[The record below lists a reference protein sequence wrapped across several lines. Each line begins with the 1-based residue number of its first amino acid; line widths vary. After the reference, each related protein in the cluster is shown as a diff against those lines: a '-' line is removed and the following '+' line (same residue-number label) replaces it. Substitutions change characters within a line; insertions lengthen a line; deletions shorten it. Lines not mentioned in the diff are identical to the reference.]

1 MAKYPNQFGNGG
13 TTLEN
18 SIKKDVNTDLNER
31 KNSVESVS
39 LIAELPR
46 IVEKGK
52 KEAERILSD
61 ISKERMTLQTN
72 EFVIPSKAQP
82 DSKLPTKT
90 DDISSKGNFINRL
103 IYGDNLYV
111 MQALLAGDPESG
123 LPSMRGKIGLIYID
137 PPFDSK
143 ADYRT
148 KIHLP
153 SMDIEQK
160 PSVIEQFAYSDTWKD
175 GTKSYLEMIVPRLV
189 LMKEL
194 LSEKGSIYV
203 HIDWHVG
210 HYVKVLMDEIFGRD
224 RFLNEIVWK
233 RKFGNAAESRRLGSA
248 YDILY
253 VYTKTDNYFFS
264 QLRQKESDH
273 VQDYIQKRFNR
284 MDEDGPHK
292 GRLWMP
298 YPLANPGDPTQN
310 LMYVYKG
317 YQPPPKGWRI
327 VKEKM
332 EKLEEEGRL
341 YFPKDKSQRLQE
353 KKFLDEYEGQP
364 INSLWQD
371 IYVINSQAKEALDYA
386 TQKPEQLLERVLMLS
401 SNEGSAVADFFA
413 GTGTLGAVAE
423 KLGRKWIMCDLG
435 KPAIMISRKRL
446 IDQDAKPFLYQSI
459 GDYQKEQFERSQFKR
474 VGDLAQVILRL
485 YGASLFPQEEGTP
498 SNLGYKKE
506 GKILVFVDSPNK
518 ITGRA
523 TIRKAVEM
531 RDNFV
536 GGWEKVVILGW
547 NFDPKINDVLRDF
560 GIDLDKKKLE
570 LLVIPSD
577 LLEKLRRKSSYEQL
591 IKTGQ
596 IRFSSLQYLTV
607 RPIKRESS
615 QDSIETL
622 KVELENYVL
631 LSPEAL
637 PLDDEDKKKLDKLID
652 EDPLSLIEYWSIDP
666 DYDDKTFRSIWQDYR
681 ENHDSLKVDRA
692 VVLSLPKVMG
702 PRKVC
707 IKAVDIFGFESVVT
721 KVVI

>member
-1 MAKYPNQFGNGG
+1 MTKDPNQLEIGE
-13 TTLEN
+13 TTLN
-18 SIKKDVNTDLNER
+18 NIAKKDVSADLDKE

-52 KEAERILSD
+52 REAERILSD

-90 DDISSKGNFINRL
+90 NDISSKGNFINRL

-123 LPSMRGKIGLIYID
+123 LPSMRGKIDLIYID

-153 SMDIEQK
+153 SADVEQK
-160 PSVIEQFAYSDTWKD
+160 PSVIEQFAYSDMWKD
-175 GTKSYLEMIVPRLV
+175 GTKSYLETIVPSLY
-189 LMKEL
+189 LMYEL
-194 LSEKGSIYV
+194 LSDSGSIYV
-203 HIDWHVG
+203 HLDWHVS
-210 HYVKVLMDEIFGRD
+210 HYVKVIMDSIFD
-224 RFLNEIVWK
+224 RRNFVNEIIWQSTDPKNNVK
-233 RKFGNAAESRRLGSA
+233 GSYGKIHQTILLYKKGANYIFNQKKIKPSESALAEYSYFMLDNGSVIPAAQSEGKAGRYFKLENTTAPKYTPSRMFEWYGFTPS
-248 YDILY
+248 
-253 VYTKTDNYFFS
+253 T
-264 QLRQKESDH
+264 
-273 VQDYIQKRFNR
+273 
-284 MDEDGPHK
+284 
-292 GRLWMP
+292 
-298 YPLANPGDPTQN
+298 
-310 LMYVYKG
+310 
-317 YQPPPKGWRI
+317 GWRYS
-327 VKEKM
+327 KEKLDEM
-332 EKLEEEGRL
+332 LKNGEILL
-341 YFPKDKSQRLQE
+341 KDGKASSRCHI
-353 KKFLDEYEGQP
+353 KFLDEMEGMAIQS
-364 INSLWQD
+364 IWQD
-371 IYVINSQAKEALDYA
+371 VGTMKGGARYDTE
-386 TQKPEQLLERVLMLS
+386 KPEKLLKRVIEIS
-401 SNEGSAVADFFA
+401 SNKDSVVADFFA
-413 GTGTLGAVAE
+413 GSGTTGAVAE
-423 KLGRKWIMCDLG
+423 KLGRKWIMCDIG

-446 IDQDAKPFLYQSI
+446 IDQDSKPFLYQSI

-485 YGASLFPQEEGTP
+485 YGATLFPQEEGTP

-523 TIRKAVEM
+523 TIRRAVEM

-547 NFDPKINDVLRDF
+547 NFDPKINDILRDF
-560 GIDLDKKKLE
+560 SVDLDKKKLE

-692 VVLSLPKVMG
+692 VILSLPKVMG

>member
-1 MAKYPNQFGNGG
+1 MTKDPNQLEIGE
-13 TTLEN
+13 TTLN
-18 SIKKDVNTDLNER
+18 NIAKKDVSTYLDKE
-31 KNSVESVS
+31 KNSVEARS
-39 LIAELPR
+39 LIEELPK

-52 KEAERILSD
+52 REAERILSD

-72 EFVIPSKAQP
+72 EIVIPSKAQP

-103 IYGDNLYV
+103 IYGDNLYA
-111 MQALLAGDPESG
+111 MQALLTGDPESG
-123 LPSMRGKIGLIYID
+123 LPSMRGKIDLIYID

-153 SMDIEQK
+153 SADIEQK

-175 GTKSYLEMIVPRLV
+175 GTKSYLEMIVPRLI
-189 LMKEL
+189 LMREL
-194 LSEKGSIYV
+194 LSEHGSIYF

-210 HYVKVLMDEIFGRD
+210 HYVKVIMDEVFGKDNFRS
-224 RFLNEIVWK
+224 EIVWK
-233 RKFGNAAESRRLGSA
+233 KLTAAKAQSKVFSNVKDAILFYSKSESC
-248 YDILY
+248 
-253 VYTKTDNYFFS
+253 YFKG
-264 QLRQKESDH
+264 QYLPVGKEDSS
-273 VQDYIQKRFNR
+273 
-284 MDEDGPHK
+284 
-292 GRLWMP
+292 
-298 YPLANPGDPTQN
+298 YPN
-310 LMYVYKG
+310 V
-317 YQPPPKGWRI
+317 
-327 VKEKM
+327 
-332 EKLEEEGRL
+332 EEGTGKLWGSFDFTQSGQGQAR
-341 YFPKDKSQRLQE
+341 YFGDKSLEPPSGKHWIWSQE
-353 KKFLDEYEGQP
+353 RIDAGLKDGLIIFTKNGTPRIKKYLENKKGDYLGDLWIDERIWVDGEVAP
-364 INSLWQD
+364 IAANSNERVNYD
-371 IYVINSQAKEALDYA
+371 
-386 TQKPEQLLERVLMLS
+386 TQKPMGLLNRIIDAS
-401 SNEGSAVADFFA
+401 SPDKGFVADFFA
-413 GTGTLGAVAE
+413 GSGTTGAVAE
-423 KLGRKWIMCDLG
+423 RLGRNWIMCDLG

-446 IDQDAKPFLYQSI
+446 IDQDSKPFLYQSI

-485 YGASLFPQEEGTP
+485 YGATSFAQEEGTP

-523 TIRKAVEM
+523 TMRKAVEM

-547 NFDPKINDVLRDF
+547 NFDPKINDILRDF
-560 GIDLDKKKLE
+560 SMDLDKKKLE

-622 KVELENYVL
+622 KVELENYVQ

>member
-1 MAKYPNQFGNGG
+1 M
-13 TTLEN
+13 TLDN
-18 SIKKDVNTDLNER
+18 LVKKDVNTDLNER

-123 LPSMRGKIGLIYID
+123 LPSMRGKIDLIYID

-153 SMDIEQK
+153 SEDIEQK

-175 GTKSYLEMIVPRLV
+175 GTKSYLEMLVPRLA
-189 LMKEL
+189 LMREL
-194 LSEKGSIYV
+194 LSNGGVLFIHTDY
-203 HIDWHVG
+203 HAG
-210 HYVKVLMDEIFGRD
+210 HYVKIITDSLFGKENFR
-224 RFLNEIVWK
+224 NEISAR
-233 RKFGNAAESRRLGSA
+233 RKIKNLQNQFDKVHQLNVAFDSILWYSKNPESRYVPPIKERKDINKDQWNNFWNNADRPTLRYPLLGITPTTGQWRWVRSKAEEAVKNYAEYVEKFAKNMTLFDYWLATGKTKKFIKRDPGSTRCYYWVEPKENAPLDSNWTDVFAYLTGEGTYSTQKSEEIIQRIIDLGS
-248 YDILY
+248 
-253 VYTKTDNYFFS
+253 
-264 QLRQKESDH
+264 
-273 VQDYIQKRFNR
+273 IQN
-284 MDEDGPHK
+284 
-292 GRLWMP
+292 
-298 YPLANPGDPTQN
+298 A
-310 LMYVYKG
+310 V
-317 YQPPPKGWRI
+317 
-327 VKEKM
+327 
-332 EKLEEEGRL
+332 
-341 YFPKDKSQRLQE
+341 
-353 KKFLDEYEGQP
+353 
-364 INSLWQD
+364 
-371 IYVINSQAKEALDYA
+371 
-386 TQKPEQLLERVLMLS
+386 
-401 SNEGSAVADFFA
+401 VADFFA
-413 GTGTLGAVAE
+413 GSGTLGAVAE
-423 KLGRKWIMCDLG
+423 KSGRKWIMCDLG

-446 IDQDAKPFLYQSI
+446 IDQDSKPFLYQSI

-474 VGDLAQVILRL
+474 VGDLSQVILRL

-523 TIRKAVEM
+523 TIRKAIEM

-547 NFDPKINDVLRDF
+547 NFDPKINDILRDF
-560 GIDLDKKKLE
+560 SMDLDKKKLE

-622 KVELENYVL
+622 KVELENYVQ

-692 VVLSLPKVMG
+692 VILSLPKVMG

>member
-1 MAKYPNQFGNGG
+1 M
-13 TTLEN
+13 TLDN
-18 SIKKDVNTDLNER
+18 SVKKDVNTDLNEK

-52 KEAERILSD
+52 REAERILSD

-90 DDISSKGNFINRL
+90 NDISSKGNFINRL

-111 MQALLAGDPESG
+111 MQALLVGDPESG
-123 LPSMRGKIGLIYID
+123 LPSMRGKIDLIYID

-153 SMDIEQK
+153 SEDIEQK

-175 GTKSYLEMIVPRLV
+175 GTKSYLEMIVPRLI
-189 LMKEL
+189 LMHEL
-194 LSEKGSIYV
+194 LSEQGSIYV

-210 HYVKVLMDEIFGRD
+210 HYIKVIMDSIFGRGNF
-224 RFLNEIVWK
+224 RNEIILKRITKNLSNQFETIKSLPQGSDYLLHYTRNQETKFRPLRVEKTVIKNPEGYWK
-233 RKFGNAAESRRLGSA
+233 DFWNNADRPTMRYEILGVTPSTGQWKWNKEKAIVAVENYEKYVSDFSEKISLYEYWKHNPELKFIRRSPAGKIEHWIS
-248 YDILY
+248 
-253 VYTKTDNYFFS
+253 
-264 QLRQKESDH
+264 
-273 VQDYIQKRFNR
+273 
-284 MDEDGPHK
+284 P
-292 GRLWMP
+292 
-298 YPLANPGDPTQN
+298 DPTMIKSDLWEDIQAQASN
-310 LMYVYKG
+310 PLYDT
-317 YQPPPKGWRI
+317 
-327 VKEKM
+327 EKS
-332 EKLEEEGRL
+332 EK
-341 YFPKDKSQRLQE
+341 
-353 KKFLDEYEGQP
+353 
-364 INSLWQD
+364 
-371 IYVINSQAKEALDYA
+371 
-386 TQKPEQLLERVLMLS
+386 LLERIVNYAS
-401 SNEGSAVADFFA
+401 SANSVIADFFA
-413 GTGTLGAVAE
+413 GSGTTGAVAE
-423 KLGRKWIMCDLG
+423 KLGRKWIMCDIG

-485 YGASLFPQEEGTP
+485 YGATLFPQEEGTP
-498 SNLGYKKE
+498 SNLGYKKD

-560 GIDLDKKKLE
+560 GTDLDKKKLE

-666 DYDDKTFRSIWQDYR
+666 EYDDKTFRSIWQDYR

-707 IKAVDIFGFESVVT
+707 IKAVDTFGFESVVT